1 MFAVTKRY
9 TYTFYARSNIR
20 DPRMGHIGGDKS
32 WLKVSRRSYAVD
44 AHVSS
49 RCDVSV
55 HRHQGH
61 TLSSP
66 SSGHLLTHVS
76 IRSRSHFVPSERYE
90 RYDSRK
96 IDGEKKKKMKMR
108 KIHEQNLRDLESFL
122 PKQLKI
128 EWKEKENIK
137 QISRLSREF
146 FFKKP
151 PLPPFISTRSQEFA

>member
-96 IDGEKKKKMKMR
+96 IDGRKKKGKENEKNPR
-108 KIHEQNLRDLESFL
+108 NLRDLESSL
-122 PKQLKI
+122 PIKNRIK
-128 EWKEKENIK
+128 KKENIK